1 MQEFIEQLTE
11 IETEFM
17 AEVDNTG
24 YRYDDNSYSISI
36 GYCMKL
42 VEFLNEE
49 AEMGTERYAAL
60 WEQRFDQAK
69 VGDCA
74 YREHCPIYARTP
86 KRPRQLSLF

>member
-1 MQEFIEQLTE
+1 MKPQ
-11 IETEFM
+11 
-17 AEVDNTG
+17 N
-24 YRYDDNSYSISI
+24 I
-36 GYCMKL
+36 GLVALHDEKEDRSGFFCMKL

-69 VGDCA
+69 AGTCA
-74 YREHCPIYARTP
+74 YRERCPIYASTP

>member
-1 MQEFIEQLTE
+1 MKPQ
-11 IETEFM
+11 
-17 AEVDNTG
+17 N
-24 YRYDDNSYSISI
+24 I
-36 GYCMKL
+36 GLVSLHDEKEERSGFYCMKL

-69 VGDCA
+69 AGDCA